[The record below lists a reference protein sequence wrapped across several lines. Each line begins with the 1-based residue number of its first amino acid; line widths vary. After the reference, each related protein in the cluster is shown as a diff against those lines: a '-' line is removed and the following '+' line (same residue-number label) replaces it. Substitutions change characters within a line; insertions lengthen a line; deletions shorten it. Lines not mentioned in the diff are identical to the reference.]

1 MLISAL
7 CSYYDT
13 LAANGAFEDESLV
26 EQDVS
31 YMIFLSPDGTVA
43 DIIDYTEEVPI
54 KTKKGTKTQRN
65 KRKIKVPYHP
75 NTTSVVAYLLDY
87 RSEYIFGFAKKDP
100 KKIQDGESLFYFYT
114 KKHDAFVK
122 TNLEFI
128 EGVNSP
134 IVNAYREF
142 LLNWKAPEQVEG
154 TIYQQV
160 IGSCCCFAL
169 EGHPEIQLQKDSI
182 LLEKC
187 RERFQNRSY
196 AGPIGTCAITGLANQ
211 PIARTHGKIIGFSS
225 GMGQGNILVCFDKA
239 STAFSSYGKL
249 EAVNSSISAAA
260 AEKYVA
266 TLNWLLRTDGH
277 HTNLDDMTL
286 VYWADTENADADK
299 AVCNVFDWNMDGKA
313 DREGT
318 DSRLSSFMAKAR
330 VGELSASDLSA
341 EGIDPSVSFY
351 VAGLYTERASSR
363 ISVKFVY
370 RNTVGKFAENI
381 AQHQRDLMH
390 SGIGD
395 SKMYLGLLVKEL
407 FSPKSS
413 AKNPSYPMYAAMMES
428 ILNGTR
434 YPNSLL
440 STVVLR
446 CRTDSDD
453 KGKKSDTKGIKDE
466 TNASRTDSNDKR
478 KRFYAINA
486 RRIALIKACLNRQ
499 ARIMN
504 KQEVIPMALD
514 TENNS
519 QAYVCGRLFALLEY
533 AQKCA
538 NQKSSQKDFNRTAN
552 EVEEKLDEQ
561 NQKNSPKELNRTI
574 KDSYFSS
581 ACTRPAVVF
590 PRLMMLAQHHLEKAE
605 NGGYIN
611 GLIRETVDKL
621 EGKFPSTLSLEEQGE
636 FIVGYYQ
643 QNKKLYTKKEEN

>member
-43 DIIDYTEEVPI
+43 DIIDYTQEVPI

-75 NTTSVVAYLLDY
+75 NTTSVVAYFLDY

-100 KKIQDGESLFYFYT
+100 KKVQEGESLFYFYT

-142 LLNWKAPEQVEG
+142 LLNWKPPEQVEG

-160 IGSCCCFAL
+160 IGSYCCFAL

-182 LLEKC
+182 LLKKC
-187 RERFQNRSY
+187 RECFQNRSY
-196 AGPIGTCAITGLANQ
+196 TGPIGTCAITGLKEQ
-211 PIARTHGKIIGFSS
+211 TIAELHNSIRRIRGGQAS
-225 GMGQGNILVCFDKA
+225 GTKLVCFDKD

-249 EAVNSSISAAA
+249 QSVNSSISVAA
-260 AEKYVA
+260 AEKYTGA
-266 TLNWLLRTDGH
+266 LNWLLRTDGH

-286 VYWADTENADADK
+286 VYWADTENAEADT
-299 AVCNVFDWNMDGKA
+299 AVCDVFDFFCTGEKA
-313 DREGT
+313 DREET

-330 VGELSASDLSA
+330 VGELSASDLST

-351 VAGLYTERASSR
+351 VVGLTPNSSR

-381 AQHQRDLMH
+381 AQHQRDIWH
-390 SGIGD
+390 SGIEDG
-395 SKMYLGLLVKEL
+395 KMYLGLLVREL
-407 FSPKSS
+407 FSPKTS
-413 AKNPSYPMYAAMMES
+413 AKNPSYPMYASMMES

-434 YPNSLL
+434 YPDSLL

-446 CRTDSDD
+446 CRTDTDD
-453 KGKKSDTKGIKDE
+453 KP
-466 TNASRTDSNDKR
+466 
-478 KRFYAINA
+478 FYAVNA
-486 RRIALIKACLNRQ
+486 RRIALIKACLNRK

-533 AQKCA
+533 AQKSA
-538 NQKSSQKDFNRTAN
+538 LGD
-552 EVEEKLDEQ
+552 
-561 NQKNSPKELNRTI
+561 LNRSI
-574 KDSYFSS
+574 KDSYFAS
-581 ACTRPAVVF
+581 AATRPAVVF

-605 NGGYIN
+605 NGGYVN

-621 EGKFPSTLSLEEQGE
+621 EGKFPSTLSLDEQGE

>member
-13 LAANGAFEDESLV
+13 LAVNGLTDRSGFSRVGIRYRIMLTKEGKLAAIEPCSE
-26 EQDVS
+26 
-31 YMIFLSPDGTVA
+31 IK
-43 DIIDYTEEVPI
+43 DITD
-54 KTKKGTKTQRN
+54 KKGNVKKKEIPREMIMP
-65 KRKIKVPYHP
+65 K
-75 NTTSVVAYLLDY
+75 
-87 RSEYIFGFAKKDP
+87 RSEKPGIDCNIPEHRPLYIFGLAVEKGDLVESDKAKKSH
-100 KKIQDGESLFYFYT
+100 K
-114 KKHDAFVK
+114 AFVEK
-122 TNLEFI
+122 TLEYT
-128 EGVNSP
+128 EGMSSELAA
-134 IVNAYREF
+134 AYRAFAETWKPSEN
-142 LLNWKAPEQVEG
+142 LDNPILNELIKDFDKSG
-154 TIYQQV
+154 Y
-160 IGSCCCFAL
+160 CFGL
-169 EGHPEIQLQKDSI
+169 FGHPEKLLHNDEE
-182 LLEKC
+182 LLEKYSASIAESSDADA
-187 RERFQNRSY
+187 ER
-196 AGPIGTCAITGLANQ
+196 GVCAITGLADQQIAGIHGVIRGIRGGQ
-211 PIARTHGKIIGFSS
+211 PS
-225 GMGQGNILVCFDKA
+225 GTKLVCFNNPSDE
-239 STAFSSYGKL
+239 SYGKKQS
-249 EAVNSSISAAA
+249 ANSSISVIA
-260 AEKYVA
+260 AEKYTGA
-266 TLNWLLRTDGH
+266 LNWLLRTDGH
-277 HTNLDDMTL
+277 HTSLDDMTL
-286 VYWADTENADADK
+286 VYWADTENADADN
-299 AVCNVFDWNMDGKA
+299 AVCDVFDFFCMGEKA
-313 DREGT
+313 DRIET

-351 VAGLYTERASSR
+351 VVGLTPNSSR

-395 SKMYLGLLVKEL
+395 SQMYLGLLVREL

-434 YPNSLL
+434 YPGSLL
-440 STVVLR
+440 SAVVLR

-453 KGKKSDTKGIKDE
+453 EKTH
-466 TNASRTDSNDKR
+466 
-478 KRFYAINA
+478 FYAVNA

-514 TENNS
+514 TENKS

-533 AQKCA
+533 AQRSA
-538 NQKSSQKDFNRTAN
+538 LGD
-552 EVEEKLDEQ
+552 
-561 NQKNSPKELNRTI
+561 LNRSI

-581 ACTRPAVVF
+581 AATRPAVVF
-590 PRLMMLAQHHLEKAE
+590 PRLVMLAQHHIEKAD

-621 EGKFPSTLSLEEQGE
+621 DGKFPSTLSLDEQGE

-643 QNKKLYTKKEEN
+643 QNKSLYTSKSAKTEEN